1 MVRAAG
7 AGGVRRG
14 AAACGDARDRKGRR
28 GRRHGDILPVREEP
42 MNLYTL
48 LEERAAAGRPQRVAL
63 VGAGK
68 FGTMWLAQAV
78 RTPGVHVVAVAD
90 LAPDRA
96 RVALATAGF
105 APERA
110 SAKTPGEAGRRGT
123 TFVTDD
129 AEALIE
135 AAEPEIVVDAT
146 GSPSAGVTLALACA
160 RNGKHVVM
168 VNVEADALCGPFL
181 ARRCR
186 EAGVV
191 YSLAYGDQPALV
203 CELVDWA
210 RASGLPVV
218 AAGKGTKYLPRYHRS
233 TPETVWADYGISPE
247 QAAAGGMNPRM
258 FNSFLDGT
266 KSAIEMAAV
275 ANATGLAAPPDGL
288 AFPPCSAD
296 ALARVLRPRAAGG
309 ELDRSGQVEVVSS
322 LHRDGSP
329 VPRDLRWGVYVVFE
343 APSDYAARCFAEYGV
358 VTDESGRYAALYR
371 PSHLIGLELGISIA
385 SVGLRREPTGAA
397 RAWVADAVATAKR
410 DLAAGEVLDG
420 EGGFLVYGKLL
431 PAAESRRAGA
441 LPIGLAHGVRLTAP
455 VAEGRPVR
463 WADVEIDG
471 GASAVRARREMEA
484 KDLGKAAP

>member
-1 MVRAAG
+1 
-7 AGGVRRG
+7 
-14 AAACGDARDRKGRR
+14 
-28 GRRHGDILPVREEP
+28 
-42 MNLYTL
+42 MNLHTML
-48 LEERAAAGRPQRVAL
+48 TERGAAGRPLRVAL

-68 FGTMWLAQAV
+68 FGTMWLSQAV
-78 RTPGVHVVAVAD
+78 RTPGVHVVAVAE

-96 RVALATAGF
+96 RAALATAGVT
-105 APERA
+105 AERVEA
-110 SAKTPGEAGRRGT
+110 RTVGEAWHRGT

-129 AEALIE
+129 AEAVIE
-135 AAEPEIVVDAT
+135 SAEVEIVVDAT
-146 GSPSAGVTLALACA
+146 GSPAAGVAIALACA

-191 YSLAYGDQPALV
+191 YSLAYGDQPALI

-210 RASGLPVV
+210 RACGFPVV

-233 TPETVWADYGISPE
+233 TPDTVWQDYGFTPE
-247 QAAAGGMNPRM
+247 QAAAGGLNARM

-288 AFPPCSAD
+288 AFPPCAAD
-296 ALARVLRPRAAGG
+296 ELPRVLKPREAGG
-309 ELDRSGQVEVVSS
+309 VLHSSGQVEVVSS
-322 LHRDGSP
+322 LRRDGTA
-329 VPRDLRWGVYVVFE
+329 VARDLRWGVYVVFE
-343 APSDYAARCFAEYGV
+343 APSDYAARCFAEYGI
-358 VTDESGRYAALYR
+358 VTDESGRFAALWR

-385 SVGLRREPTGAA
+385 SVGLRREPTGAP
-397 RAWVADAVATAKR
+397 RSWVADAVATAKR

-420 EGGFLVYGKLL
+420 EGGYLVYGKLV

-441 LPIGLAHGVRLTAP
+441 LPIGLAHRVTLSRAIR
-455 VAEGRPVR
+455 EGEVVR
-463 WADVEIDG
+463 WADVEIDA
-471 GASAVRARREMEA
+471 GAGAVRARREMEA
-484 KDLGKAAP
+484 KPA